1 MATRYNINDFALANP
16 AYVGATVSFWT
27 VSGGAKTATLAT
39 LYAASTGS
47 TTLTNPRTLDSDGKF
62 SVPVYVE
69 VPTIATVSG
78 LTIPDHD
85 TGIMG
90 LAEGSASASATAAA
104 ASAAA
109 AAASEDAAAASEI
122 AAAASASSISL
133 PLAINQ
139 GGTASTTAAAA
150 RAAIGVSQL
159 SSIQHGTT
167 GDGTA
172 DDMAEITAAVAAAAG
187 GRLLIPAGTY
197 KLPFTGATALTPP
210 ANCVIEGDGPGVTI
224 LRFEPSSSSQRSLF
238 GLSAGGFTLRNLSVQ
253 VVVPSTGV
261 VIFFSLSSNGLILEN
276 CDFDGAITNSG
287 ATLSHTAHMIGVPLS
302 GTQTDVRLDR
312 CVVHRF
318 NYGWLKASAS
328 TAVNRRITAV
338 DCDFYGNYSEDWS
351 FNNPAGTLDGVQVS
365 SCRFREGA
373 GRAASISQ
381 IYCGFASVT
390 DFSVAGCVF
399 EGDVDDAIHLE
410 ENCRGGSITGNSIN
424 TDGVGIYLTDN
435 NQAGSYT
442 MPQHITITGNT
453 LRKADTANSA
463 GSYGISLVYDG
474 SSEVPAKGIT
484 ITGNTMVDYEIG
496 LLSGATLDDG
506 CVITGNIA
514 DACTR
519 GFQLEYA
526 SFAASG
532 NVSKACTTGIYNSTW
547 GAVDGHIFSNCTTN
561 VDCTNGSITLTDPV
575 FLFPEFSA
583 GAGSTTYKNLLAL
596 GANDRVHGFL
606 NVTVAS
612 NVTADRGPR
621 QDEVTWDGTTFT
633 RTNKIT
639 ETSGA
644 IAVDSVRNSSIL
656 AVQVFATNALNPV
669 VVQAKLSGMA
679 VVGA

>member
-1 MATRYNINDFALANP
+1 MTSVDRIQGLSGSLAVKAPVRAATTAAITLSGEQTVDGVAVAEGDRVLVKNQASSVDNGIYDVSSGGWTRSLDFDGSNDVVDGTLVPVAHGTLWGQKVFQVAGANP
-16 AYVGATVSFWT
+16 ITPGTSAI
-27 VSGGAKTATLAT
+27 
-39 LYAASTGS
+39 
-47 TTLTNPRTLDSDGKF
+47 TLTASLALGEFP
-62 SVPVYVE
+62 VPV
-69 VPTIATVSG
+69 A
-78 LTIPDHD
+78 
-85 TGIMG
+85 
-90 LAEGSASASATAAA
+90 
-104 ASAAA
+104 
-109 AAASEDAAAASEI
+109 
-122 AAAASASSISL
+122 
-133 PLAINQ
+133 Q
-139 GGTASTTAAAA
+139 GGTGAATAAAA
-150 RAAIGVSQL
+150 RAALGVSQL
-159 SSIQHGTT
+159 SSIQYGTT

-210 ANCVIEGDGPGVTI
+210 ANCVIEGEGPGVTI
-224 LRFEPSSSSQRSLF
+224 LRFEPSSTSQRSLF
-238 GLSAGGFTLRNLSVQ
+238 ANSAGNFTLRNLSVQ
-253 VVVPSTGV
+253 VVVPSTGI
-261 VIFFSLSSNGLILEN
+261 VIFFSLSSNGLVLEN
-276 CDFDGAITNSG
+276 CDIDGGITNSG

-302 GTQTDVRLDR
+302 GAQTDVRLDR
-312 CVVHRF
+312 CAVHRF

-328 TAVNRRITAV
+328 TAANRRISAT
-338 DCDFYGNYSEDWS
+338 DCDFYGNYNEDWS
-351 FNNPAGTLDGVQVS
+351 FNSPAGTLDGVQVS

-390 DFSVAGCVF
+390 DFSVTGCVF
-399 EGDVDDAIHLE
+399 EGDADDAIHLE

-484 ITGNTMVDYEIG
+484 VSGNTMVDYEIG
-496 LLSGATLDDG
+496 LLSGATLDDC

-514 DACTR
+514 DACTK

-532 NVSKACTTGIYNSTW
+532 NVSKGCTTGLYNSTW
-547 GAVDGHIFSNCTTN
+547 GAVDGHVFSNCTTN

-606 NVTVAS
+606 NVAVAS

-639 ETSGA
+639 EISGA

-656 AVQVFATNALNPV
+656 AAQVFATNALDPV
-669 VVQAKLSGMA
+669 VVQAILNGM
-679 VVGA
+679 VVVAA